1 MGLSKYRYKFYIIGS
16 TVALCV
22 VLVTQPHEPPSKTE
36 KGFDF
41 RVGVH
46 SPPKIRTDLL
56 DQVSSSSVYGL

>member
-22 VLVTQPHEPPSKTE
+22 ALVTQPHEPPSKTE

-46 SPPKIRTDLL
+46 
-56 DQVSSSSVYGL
+56 